1 MLLRVIFMEKIVE
14 KFWLFFNKII
24 VIRQAEC
31 SRCPLGKKNNGITI
45 VHQVATLKQFIYF
58 GRS

>member
-1 MLLRVIFMEKIVE
+1 MIFVEKIIE

-31 SRCPLGKKNNGITI
+31 SRCPLDKKNNGITI
-45 VHQVATLKQFIYF
+45 VHQVTTLKQFIYF